1 MLKVLNDLLH
11 SLDRGNVSVVTLL
24 DLSAAFDHTILLQ
37 RLRRV
42 FDIHKYTA
50 LHGFSSYLSNRTQ
63 TQTINNGSS
72 ALAPIFYEVP
82 H

>member
-42 FDIHKYTA
+42 FDIHSILLYTA
-50 LHGFSSYLSNRTQ
+50 FLLTSQTELKLKLST
-63 TQTINNGSS
+63 TV
-72 ALAPIFYEVP
+72 ALP
-82 H
+82 